1 MKRNVFSI
9 KINGVE
15 VARKNA
21 WNSSLREMPKL
32 ISKTIPSGSAREVSK
47 ETVRLDPWS
56 FKSGRFVWMGS
67 NGAEYIVE
75 IELIAG
81 ESLEN

>member
-15 VARKNA
+15 FARRNA

-32 ISKTIPSGSAREVSK
+32 IGKIIPSGSAREVSK
-47 ETVRLDPWS
+47 ETVRLDLWS
-56 FKSGRFVWMGS
+56 FKSGKFVWQGS